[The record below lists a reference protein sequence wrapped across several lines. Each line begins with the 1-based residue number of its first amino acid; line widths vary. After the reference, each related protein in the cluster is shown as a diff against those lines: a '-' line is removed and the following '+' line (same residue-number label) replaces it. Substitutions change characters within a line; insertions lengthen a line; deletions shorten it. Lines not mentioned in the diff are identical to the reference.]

1 MENANQ
7 WIEELL
13 RKIGKKSFVCHLYPE
28 LINNIDVSIEDIAS
42 RHPEFKKYTR
52 DSQRTRLSKARS
64 IFKEGKEREALLI
77 IIYSGKIDND
87 TLSQAHK
94 FLL

>member
-52 DSQRTRLSKARS
+52 DSQRNFATSTENANARAGPIS
-64 IFKEGKEREALLI
+64 SAPSR
-77 IIYSGKIDND
+77 
-87 TLSQAHK
+87 
-94 FLL
+94 

>member
-42 RHPEFKKYTR
+42 RHPELKNI
-52 DSQRTRLSKARS
+52 QE
-64 IFKEGKEREALLI
+64 IPKELDYQKHVLFSRRE
-77 IIYSGKIDND
+77 KREK
-87 TLSQAHK
+87 H
-94 FLL
+94 F